1 MEIRIGRGETRFDE
15 ERNLYHLPGNKI
27 YNTVSLSRCIRN
39 VFVNHEFNS
48 LDYKFYKNTNKP
60 INQNE
65 NFVIERLD
73 YASNR
78 LIFDYNGE
86 SKFRRVSNPLFT

>member
-1 MEIRIGRGETRFDE
+1 VVQNLPARGRKTEKNKE
-15 ERNLYHLPGNKI
+15 MALYKI
-27 YNTVSLSRCIRN
+27 TS
-39 VFVNHEFNS
+39 
-48 LDYKFYKNTNKP
+48 KP

-78 LIFDYNGE
+78 LIFDYN
-86 SKFRRVSNPLFT
+86 R